1 MTGPEPEDAP
11 GAVRVRV
18 AGHLGHITLDRPAR
32 INALTLDMIVR
43 IRAALLRWETDP
55 RIAHVLVDGAG
66 ERGFCAGGD
75 IRVVHDAVRDRT
87 DEADRLWREEY
98 LLDALIGGYTKP
110 VVVLMDGVTM
120 GGGIGLGGHASH
132 RLVTERSTLA
142 MPEVKLGIA
151 PDCGGTLLFARAPGL
166 LGRHLA
172 MTGDGFGPG
181 DAIHLGVADSSVD
194 PSRLPH
200 LIEML
205 TTGTAEDAVAAVRE
219 PAPASPLVAARAW
232 IDDCYAA
239 DDAVAILE
247 RLRGCG
253 VPDAAAA
260 AERIESAAPL
270 AVCVALRAVDRAG
283 EIGELPGVLD
293 QDLRIG
299 LRLLDG
305 SDPVEGIRSAII
317 DRTHP
322 PRWRPS
328 SIAEVRTADVE
339 RCFEGLGAAELSARV
354 RQTGVRPSG
363 VASNDR
369 TAR

>member
-1 MTGPEPEDAP
+1 MTSPEPEDAP
-11 GAVRVRV
+11 GAARVRV
-18 AGHLGHITLDRPAR
+18 AGHLGRITLDRPAR

-43 IRAALLRWETDP
+43 MRAALLRWETDP

-75 IRVVHDAVRDRT
+75 IRVVHDAARDRT
-87 DEADRLWREEY
+87 DDADRLWREEY
-98 LLDALIGGYTKP
+98 LLDALIGGYAKP
-110 VVVLMDGVTM
+110 VVVLMDGITM

-132 RLVTERSTLA
+132 RLVTGRSVLA
-142 MPEVKLGIA
+142 MPEVTLGIA
-151 PDCGGTLLFARAPGL
+151 PDCAGTLLFARAPGL

-172 MTGDGFGPG
+172 MTGDRFGPG
-181 DAIHLGVADSSVD
+181 DAIHLGVADVAVD

-200 LIEML
+200 LVEL
-205 TTGTAEDAVAAVRE
+205 LATGTVEDAVAAVRE
-219 PAPASPLVAARAW
+219 QAPASPLAAARSW

-239 DDAVAILE
+239 ADAVAIRR
-247 RLRGCG
+247 RLRGSG
-253 VPDAAAA
+253 VRDAAAA
-260 AERIESAAPL
+260 ADRIDAASPL

-317 DRTHP
+317 DRTHR

-328 SIAEVRTADVE
+328 SIAEVSDADVE
-339 RCFEGLGAAELSARV
+339 RCFAGLGAAELSARARARHV
-354 RQTGVRPSG
+354 SG
-363 VASNDR
+363 API
-369 TAR
+369 ARR

>member
-1 MTGPEPEDAP
+1 VTRPEPEDAP

-18 AGHLGHITLDRPAR
+18 AGRLGHLTLDRPDR

-43 IRAALLRWETDP
+43 MRTALLRWETDP
-55 RIAHVLVDGAG
+55 RIGHVLVDGAG

-75 IRVVHDAVRDRT
+75 IRVVHDAVRDHT

-98 LLDALIGGYTKP
+98 LLDALIGDYAKP

-132 RLVTERSTLA
+132 RLVTERSVLA
-142 MPEVKLGIA
+142 MPEVTLGIA

-172 MTGDGFGPG
+172 MTGDRFGPG
-181 DAIHLGVADSSVD
+181 DAIHIGVADSYVD
-194 PSRLPH
+194 PSRSPR
-200 LIEML
+200 LIEL
-205 TTGTAEDAVAAVRE
+205 LAGGTAEDAVAAVRE
-219 PAPASPLVAARAW
+219 PAPPSPLAAARAW

-239 DDAVAILE
+239 DDAAAILE

-253 VPDAAAA
+253 VPEAAAA
-260 AERIESAAPL
+260 ADRIESASPL

-299 LRLLDG
+299 LRLLQG
-305 SDPVEGIRSAII
+305 SDPVDGIRSAII
-317 DRTHP
+317 DRTHR

-328 SIAEVRTADVE
+328 SIGEVGTADVA
-339 RCFEGLGAAELSARV
+339 RCFDGLGAAELGAKAGMRS
-354 RQTGVRPSG
+354 
-363 VASNDR
+363 
-369 TAR
+369 